1 MDMADPIR
9 VDIEVNT
16 EIIDENGEE
25 TIQKQEKGVYS
36 HKNDLH
42 VIKYDEQMDD
52 FGKVKTTLIIQQE
65 KIVLKR
71 EGTLKL
77 HQIFRIGNKTEA
89 LYTHPYG
96 SFRLETSTHRMEFYK
111 GMNKR
116 SGRVFIDYDVVINDQ
131 EPRRH
136 TLQVKFQEED

>member
-1 MDMADPIR
+1 MADPIR

-25 TIQKQEKGVYS
+25 TIQKQEKGIYS

-52 FGKVKTTLIIQQE
+52 FGKVKTPLIIQQE

>member
-25 TIQKQEKGVYS
+25 TIQKQEKGIYS

>member
-1 MDMADPIR
+1 MADPIR
-9 VDIEVNT
+9 VDLGVNT

-25 TIQKQEKGVYS
+25 TIQKQEKGIYS

>member
-1 MDMADPIR
+1 MVDPIR
-9 VDIEVNT
+9 VDIEVNA
-16 EIIDENGEE
+16 EIIDEDGEE
-25 TIQKQEKGVYS
+25 SIKKQEKGEYI

-52 FGKVKTTLIIQQE
+52 FGKVKTTIIIQKE

-77 HQIFRIGNKTEA
+77 HQVFRIGNKTEA

-96 SFRLETSTHRMEFYK
+96 SFRLETTTHRMEFYK
-111 GMNKR
+111 GMNQR
-116 SGRVFIDYDVVINDQ
+116 SGRVYVDYDVVINDQ
-131 EPRRH
+131 ESRRH
-136 TLQVKFQEED
+136 TLQVNFQEED

>member
-1 MDMADPIR
+1 MADPIR

-25 TIQKQEKGVYS
+25 TIQKQEKGIYS

-89 LYTHPYG
+89 LYTHKYG

>member
-1 MDMADPIR
+1 MADPIR

-25 TIQKQEKGVYS
+25 TIQKQEKGIYS
-36 HKNDLH
+36 NKNDLH

>member
-25 TIQKQEKGVYS
+25 TIQKQEKGIYS
-36 HKNDLH
+36 HKNDLL

-116 SGRVFIDYDVVINDQ
+116 SGRVFIDYDDC
-131 EPRRH
+131 
-136 TLQVKFQEED
+136 D

>member
-1 MDMADPIR
+1 MADPIR

-25 TIQKQEKGVYS
+25 TIQKQEKGIYS
-36 HKNDLH
+36 HKNDWH

>member
-1 MDMADPIR
+1 MADPIR

-25 TIQKQEKGVYS
+25 TIQKQEKGIYS

-96 SFRLETSTHRMEFYK
+96 SFRLETSTHWMEFYK

>member
-1 MDMADPIR
+1 MADPIR

-25 TIQKQEKGVYS
+25 TIQKQEKGIYS

-65 KIVLKR
+65 K
-71 EGTLKL
+71 
-77 HQIFRIGNKTEA
+77 N
-89 LYTHPYG
+89 
-96 SFRLETSTHRMEFYK
+96 RLEK
-111 GMNKR
+111 
-116 SGRVFIDYDVVINDQ
+116 
-131 EPRRH
+131 RRH
-136 TLQVKFQEED
+136 IETPSNLSNRQ

>member
-1 MDMADPIR
+1 MADPIR

-25 TIQKQEKGVYS
+25 TIQKQEKGIYS

-96 SFRLETSTHRMEFYK
+96 SFRLETSAHRMEFYK